1 MVAANKTRSLVVKIT
16 EQEMDMVHALAAE
29 TEDSLGK
36 VVRKWIREAWVA
48 KHGLEKPPRAKLK
61 HGT

>member
-29 TEDSLGK
+29 TEDAIGK
-36 VVRKWIREAWVA
+36 VVRKWIREAWLA
-48 KHGLEKPPRAKLK
+48 RHGLTKPPKATLK
-61 HGT
+61 HGK